1 MTENQM
7 LWSRTRDRLVNEI
20 VKLGFPAELGNEV
33 ARNLGSP
40 KAMER
45 MISYLREVKPQRAEF
60 VVDEM
65 LAICE
70 EIAEWRKRKES
81 QEANARINENYASF
95 YRDQL

>member
-1 MTENQM
+1 MDNRIEWTKKHDEVVRAVEN
-7 LWSRTRDRLVNEI
+7 
-20 VKLGFPAELGNEV
+20 LGFPSELGNQIS
-33 ARNLGSP
+33 RQLGSP

-45 MISYLREVKPQRAEF
+45 MISYLREVKPRKAEF